1 LQKGTDM
8 SRHPVIVRS
17 ADRTDESAV
26 IGYDPPMR
34 TYFLQAFEDPA
45 TEQPRLWLGTRFDQY
60 PDLASLIAAAK
71 ERGFDIDTLDDEILV
86 EMAREA
92 AQPRGRSLMERL
104 GWPLS

>member
-1 LQKGTDM
+1 LLKGTDM

-17 ADRTDESAV
+17 ADRADENAI

-34 TYFLQAFEDPA
+34 TYFLQAFEDPT

-60 PDLASLIAAAK
+60 PDLASLIAAAN
-71 ERGFDIDTLDDEILV
+71 ERGFDLDTLDDEILV

>member
-1 LQKGTDM
+1 M

-17 ADRTDESAV
+17 ADRTDEHAI

-45 TEQPRLWLGTRFDQY
+45 TEQPRLWLGTHFDQY
-60 PDLASLIAAAK
+60 PDLASLIAAAG
-71 ERGFDIDTLDDEILV
+71 ERGFDIETLDDEILV
-86 EMAREA
+86 GMAREV
-92 AQPRGRSLMERL
+92 AQPRGRSLIERL